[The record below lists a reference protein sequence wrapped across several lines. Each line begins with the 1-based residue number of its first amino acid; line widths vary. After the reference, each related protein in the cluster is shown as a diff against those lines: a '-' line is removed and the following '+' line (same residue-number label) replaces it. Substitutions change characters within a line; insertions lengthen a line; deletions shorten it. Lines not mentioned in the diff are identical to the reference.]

1 MHIAADTLQVMI
13 MRKET
18 LIIQAKSP
26 AARDNLVSEFKE
38 CIEFAGSCEQ
48 HLSDFHCLVLTVLSS
63 ATTIQGCASTIA
75 TTPWDA
81 KITICASPFS

>member
-26 AARDNLVSEFKE
+26 AARDNLISEFKE
-38 CIEFAGSCEQ
+38 CIEFAGSCEER
-48 HLSDFHCLVLTVLSS
+48 LPDFHRSVLMVMSS
-63 ATTIQGCASTIA
+63 ATAIQGWASAVT

-81 KITICASPFS
+81 KVAICTSPLS